1 MSNNLRLPPVFQP
14 ATYRAFMAG
23 ADRIVA
29 TIRPTLGP
37 VARTVAI
44 QRPLDHRGPE
54 VLDNGGVIAKRIIQ
68 LPDYRADVGA
78 MFVRDMLWRLQE
90 QEGDGTATAAV
101 LFQMTFNEGVRLVT
115 AGLNARRLQGFLEEG
130 IEVILDELRRQTV
143 FPGEAP
149 VSDAHHLSQ
158 VAFTVCQDREL
169 SDLLGEIFSIVGGY
183 GRLEIREGSS
193 RGLEREYV
201 EGIYWERGLLSRQM
215 VADPQRLRSE
225 LEDAAIVL
233 SDLHIHEPQQI
244 LPVLVTAFQSG
255 LKRLLIVA
263 DEIADSALSL
273 LLANSKP
280 DHMQILAVKT
290 PGFGREQQADF
301 LVDAAV
307 LCGGRPFLRAAGDT
321 FRSIRS
327 EDFGRARRVWADL
340 RSFGLVGGMGDPRQ
354 VRRHLAALRAAH
366 AETDDLTLRSKLHER
381 IGRLMGGSATLRVGG
396 VTVREIEERRA
407 LAERTA
413 AAVRGAIQEGVVPGG
428 GAALLACRP
437 TLQRRIDAT
446 NDPEARAAYQILL
459 RAVAEPLRT
468 IVANAGYDPSDA
480 LAEVRM
486 AGPGYGFDVLTGRV
500 TEMCT
505 AGIADPA
512 NVVKAATY
520 AGLTSAALALT
531 IDVMVH
537 RTEQPSHA
545 TPPPPARRKR
555 L

>member
-14 ATYRAFMAG
+14 TTYRAFMAG

-44 QRPLDHRGPE
+44 QRPLDQRGPE
-54 VLDNGGVIAKRIIQ
+54 LLDNGGVIAKRIIQ

-101 LFQMTFNEGVRLVT
+101 LFQATFNEGVRLVA

-130 IEVILDELRRQTV
+130 IEVILNELRRQTV
-143 FPGEAP
+143 P
-149 VSDAHHLSQ
+149 VNDAHHLAQ

-169 SDLLGEIFSIVGGY
+169 SDLLGEIFDIVGGY

-233 SDLHIHEPQQI
+233 SDLNIQEPQQI
-244 LPVLVTAFQSG
+244 LPVLVTAFQAG

-307 LCGGRPFLRAAGDT
+307 LCGGRPFLRATGDT
-321 FRSIRS
+321 FKAIRS

-340 RSFGLVGGMGDPRQ
+340 RSFGLIGGMGDPRQ
-354 VRRHLAALRAAH
+354 LRRHLAALRAAH
-366 AETDDLTLRSKLHER
+366 SETDDLALRGKLHER

-396 VTVREIEERRA
+396 VTVRDIEARKE
-407 LAERTA
+407 LTERTA
-413 AAVRGAIQEGVVPGG
+413 AAVRGAMQEGVVPGG
-428 GAALLACRP
+428 GVALLACRP
-437 TLQRRIDAT
+437 ALQRCIDAT
-446 NDPEARAAYQILL
+446 HDPEARAAYRILL

-486 AGPGYGFDVLTGRV
+486 AGPDYGFDVLTGRV
-500 TEMCT
+500 TAMGA
-505 AGIADPA
+505 AGITDPA

-537 RTEQPSHA
+537 RTEQPAHA
-545 TPPPPARRKR
+545 TPPSPARRKR

>member
-14 ATYRAFMAG
+14 TTYRAFMAG

-44 QRPLDHRGPE
+44 QRPLDQRGPE
-54 VLDNGGVIAKRIIQ
+54 LLDNGGVIAKRIIQ

-101 LFQMTFNEGVRLVT
+101 LFQATFNEGVRLVA

-130 IEVILDELRRQTV
+130 IEVILNELRRQTV
-143 FPGEAP
+143 P
-149 VSDAHHLSQ
+149 VNDAHHLAQ

-169 SDLLGEIFSIVGGY
+169 SDLLGEIFDIVGGY

-233 SDLHIHEPQQI
+233 SDLNIQEPQQI
-244 LPVLVTAFQSG
+244 LPVLVTAFQAG

-307 LCGGRPFLRAAGDT
+307 LCGGRPFLRATGDT
-321 FRSIRS
+321 FKAIRS

-340 RSFGLVGGMGDPRQ
+340 RSFGLIGGMGDPRQ
-354 VRRHLAALRAAH
+354 LRRHLAALRAAH
-366 AETDDLTLRSKLHER
+366 SETDDLALRGKLHER

-396 VTVREIEERRA
+396 VTVRDIEARKE
-407 LAERTA
+407 LTERTA
-413 AAVRGAIQEGVVPGG
+413 AAVRGAMQEGVVPGG
-428 GAALLACRP
+428 GVALLACRP
-437 TLQRRIDAT
+437 ALQRCIDAT
-446 NDPEARAAYQILL
+446 HDPEARAAYQILL

-500 TEMCT
+500 TEMGA
-505 AGIADPA
+505 AGITDPA
-512 NVVKAATY
+512 NVVKAVTY

-537 RTEQPSHA
+537 RTEQPAHA
-545 TPPPPARRKR
+545 TPPSPARRKR

>member
-14 ATYRAFMAG
+14 TTYRAFMVG

-44 QRPLDHRGPE
+44 QRPLDQRGPE
-54 VLDNGGVIAKRIIQ
+54 LLDNGGVIAKRIIQ

-101 LFQMTFNEGVRLVT
+101 LFQATFNEGVRLVA

-130 IEVILDELRRQTV
+130 IEVILNELRRQTV
-143 FPGEAP
+143 P
-149 VSDAHHLSQ
+149 VNDAHHLAQ

-169 SDLLGEIFSIVGGY
+169 SDLLGEIFDIVGGY

-233 SDLHIHEPQQI
+233 SDLNIQEPQQI
-244 LPVLVTAFQSG
+244 LPVLVTAFQAG

-307 LCGGRPFLRAAGDT
+307 LCGGRPFLRATGDT
-321 FRSIRS
+321 FKAIRS

-340 RSFGLVGGMGDPRQ
+340 RSFGLIGGMGDPRQ
-354 VRRHLAALRAAH
+354 LRRHLAALRAAH
-366 AETDDLTLRSKLHER
+366 SETDDLALRGKLHER

-396 VTVREIEERRA
+396 VTVRDIEARKE

-413 AAVRGAIQEGVVPGG
+413 AAVRGAMQEGVVPGG
-428 GAALLACRP
+428 GVALLACRP
-437 TLQRRIDAT
+437 ALQRCIDAT
-446 NDPEARAAYQILL
+446 HDPEARAAYQILL

-500 TEMCT
+500 TAMGA
-505 AGIADPA
+505 AGITDPA

-537 RTEQPSHA
+537 RTEQPAHA
-545 TPPPPARRKR
+545 TPPSPARRKR

>member
-14 ATYRAFMAG
+14 TTYRAFMAG

-44 QRPLDHRGPE
+44 QRPLDQRGPE
-54 VLDNGGVIAKRIIQ
+54 LLDNGGVIAKRIIQ

-101 LFQMTFNEGVRLVT
+101 LFQATFNEGVRLVA

-130 IEVILDELRRQTV
+130 IEVILNELRRQTV
-143 FPGEAP
+143 P
-149 VSDAHHLSQ
+149 VNDAHHLAQ

-169 SDLLGEIFSIVGGY
+169 SDLLGEIFDIVGGY

-233 SDLHIHEPQQI
+233 SDLNIQEPQQI
-244 LPVLVTAFQSG
+244 LPVLVTAFQAG

-307 LCGGRPFLRAAGDT
+307 LCGGRPFLRATGDT
-321 FRSIRS
+321 FKAIRS

-340 RSFGLVGGMGDPRQ
+340 RSFGLIGGMGDPRQ
-354 VRRHLAALRAAH
+354 LRRHLAALRAAH
-366 AETDDLTLRSKLHER
+366 SETDDLALRGKLHER

-396 VTVREIEERRA
+396 VTVRDIEARKE

-413 AAVRGAIQEGVVPGG
+413 AAVRGAMQEGVVPGG
-428 GAALLACRP
+428 GVALLACRP
-437 TLQRRIDAT
+437 ALQRCIDAT
-446 NDPEARAAYQILL
+446 HDPEARAAYRILL

-486 AGPGYGFDVLTGRV
+486 AGPDYGFDVLTGRV
-500 TEMCT
+500 TAMGA
-505 AGIADPA
+505 AGITDPA

-537 RTEQPSHA
+537 RTEQPAHA
-545 TPPPPARRKR
+545 TPPSPARRKR

>member
-14 ATYRAFMAG
+14 TTYRAFMAG

-44 QRPLDHRGPE
+44 QRPLDQRGPE
-54 VLDNGGVIAKRIIQ
+54 LLDNGGVIAKRIIQ

-101 LFQMTFNEGVRLVT
+101 LFQATFNEGVRLVA

-130 IEVILDELRRQTV
+130 IEVILNELRRQTV
-143 FPGEAP
+143 P
-149 VSDAHHLSQ
+149 VNDAHHLAQ

-169 SDLLGEIFSIVGGY
+169 SDLLGEIFDIVGGY

-233 SDLHIHEPQQI
+233 SDLNIQEPQQI
-244 LPVLVTAFQSG
+244 LPVLVTAFQAG

-307 LCGGRPFLRAAGDT
+307 LCGGRPFLRATGDT
-321 FRSIRS
+321 FKAIRS

-340 RSFGLVGGMGDPRQ
+340 RSFGLIGGMGDPRQ
-354 VRRHLAALRAAH
+354 LRRHLAALRAAH
-366 AETDDLTLRSKLHER
+366 SETDDLALRGKLHER

-396 VTVREIEERRA
+396 VTVRDIEARKE

-413 AAVRGAIQEGVVPGG
+413 AAVRGAMQEGVVPGG
-428 GAALLACRP
+428 GVALLACRP
-437 TLQRRIDAT
+437 ALQRCIDAT
-446 NDPEARAAYQILL
+446 HDPEARAAYQILL

-486 AGPGYGFDVLTGRV
+486 AGPDHGFDVLTGRV
-500 TEMCT
+500 TAMGA
-505 AGIADPA
+505 AGITDPA

-537 RTEQPSHA
+537 RTEQPAHA
-545 TPPPPARRKR
+545 TPPSPARRKR